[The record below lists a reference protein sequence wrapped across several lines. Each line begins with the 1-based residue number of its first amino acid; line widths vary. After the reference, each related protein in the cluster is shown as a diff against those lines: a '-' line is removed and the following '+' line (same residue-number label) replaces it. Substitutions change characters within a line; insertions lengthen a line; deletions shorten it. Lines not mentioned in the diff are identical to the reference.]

1 MLVANVNKLYEL
13 QGEKTDTEFAK
24 ELGISRTQLWRIKNR
39 RSAIGAT
46 FITKFKDRY
55 PGKNTDDYFITSDG
69 PLKEQQSIEGT

>member
-55 PGKNTDDYFITSDG
+55 PRKNTDDYFITSDG
-69 PLKEQQSIEGT
+69 PLNEQ